1 MKTPMM
7 RGWVSSKEERVMTTS
22 IFMDAVRNMMSIVRL
37 ALNPKDLSWFQT
49 PKDISKES
57 RLYWIDSLDG
67 GFFVMET
74 AEGFVRIEH
83 VDKSLIVTKMDKNF
97 FIPEDGT
104 NGVIWSEEVFSGRF
118 IDVCRYILTWKERR
132 ENHIY
137 GYFNI

>member
-1 MKTPMM
+1 MKTMIEKLSNLM
-7 RGWVSSKEERVMTTS
+7 K
-22 IFMDAVRNMMSIVRL
+22 IVRL

-104 NGVIWSEEVFSGRF
+104 NGVIWSEEVFEGRF
-118 IDVCRYILTWKERR
+118 IDVCRYILVWKERR
-132 ENHIY
+132 ETHIY

>member
-1 MKTPMM
+1 MKTMIEKLSNLM
-7 RGWVSSKEERVMTTS
+7 K
-22 IFMDAVRNMMSIVRL
+22 IVRL

-49 PKDISKES
+49 PNISKES
-57 RLYWIDSLDG
+57 RLYWLEYLDG

-132 ENHIY
+132 ESMFTDILISKKNGTEHMLRPK
-137 GYFNI
+137 

>member
-1 MKTPMM
+1 MKTMIEKLSNLM
-7 RGWVSSKEERVMTTS
+7 K
-22 IFMDAVRNMMSIVRL
+22 IVRL
-37 ALNPKDLSWFQT
+37 ALNPNDLFWFQT

>member
-1 MKTPMM
+1 MM

>member
-1 MKTPMM
+1 MKTMIEKLSNLM
-7 RGWVSSKEERVMTTS
+7 K
-22 IFMDAVRNMMSIVRL
+22 IVRL

-132 ENHIY
+132 EKHVY

>member
-1 MKTPMM
+1 MM

-104 NGVIWSEEVFSGRF
+104 NGVIWSEEVFEGRF
-118 IDVCRYILTWKERR
+118 IDVCKYILTWKERR

>member
-1 MKTPMM
+1 MKTMIEKLSNLM
-7 RGWVSSKEERVMTTS
+7 K
-22 IFMDAVRNMMSIVRL
+22 IVRL
-37 ALNPKDLSWFQT
+37 ALNPNDLFWFQT
-49 PKDISKES
+49 PKNISGETS
-57 RLYWIDSLDG
+57 LYWLEYFDG

-83 VDKSLIVTKMDKNF
+83 VDKSLIVTKMDKEF
-97 FIPEDGT
+97 FIPENGT
-104 NGVIWSEEVFSGRF
+104 NGVIWSEEVFEGRF

>member
-1 MKTPMM
+1 MKTMIEKLSNLM
-7 RGWVSSKEERVMTTS
+7 K
-22 IFMDAVRNMMSIVRL
+22 IVRL

-49 PKDISKES
+49 PKDIISKES

-74 AEGFVRIEH
+74 GEGFVRIEH
-83 VDKSLIVTKMDKNF
+83 VDKSLIVTKMDKEF
-97 FIPEDGT
+97 FIPENGT

-132 ENHIY
+132 ENRIY

>member
-1 MKTPMM
+1 MKTMIEKLSNLM
-7 RGWVSSKEERVMTTS
+7 K
-22 IFMDAVRNMMSIVRL
+22 IVRL
-37 ALNPKDLSWFQT
+37 ALNPNDLFWFQT
-49 PKDISKES
+49 PENISGETS
-57 RLYWIDSLDG
+57 LYWLEYFDG
-67 GFFVMET
+67 GLFVMKT

>member
-1 MKTPMM
+1 MKTLM
-7 RGWVSSKEERVMTTS
+7 E
-22 IFMDAVRNMMSIVRL
+22 AVRNMMSMVL
-37 ALNPKDLSWFQT
+37 ALNPKDLSWT

-83 VDKSLIVTKMDKNF
+83 VDKSLILTKMEDNF

-118 IDVCRYILTWKERR
+118 IDVCRYIITWKERR

>member
-104 NGVIWSEEVFSGRF
+104 NGVIWSEEVFEGRF
-118 IDVCRYILTWKERR
+118 IDVCKYILTWKERR

>member
-1 MKTPMM
+1 MKT
-7 RGWVSSKEERVMTTS
+7 S
-22 IFMDAVRNMMSIVRL
+22 FMEAVRNMMSMVRL

-49 PKDISKES
+49 PENISEES

-83 VDKSLIVTKMDKNF
+83 VNKSLSLIVTKMDKNF

>member
-1 MKTPMM
+1 MKTMIEKLSNLM
-7 RGWVSSKEERVMTTS
+7 K
-22 IFMDAVRNMMSIVRL
+22 IVRL

-49 PKDISKES
+49 PENISGETS
-57 RLYWIDSLDG
+57 LYWLEYFDG
-67 GFFVMET
+67 GLFVMET

-104 NGVIWSEEVFSGRF
+104 NGVIWSEEAFSGRF

-132 ENHIY
+132 EKHVY